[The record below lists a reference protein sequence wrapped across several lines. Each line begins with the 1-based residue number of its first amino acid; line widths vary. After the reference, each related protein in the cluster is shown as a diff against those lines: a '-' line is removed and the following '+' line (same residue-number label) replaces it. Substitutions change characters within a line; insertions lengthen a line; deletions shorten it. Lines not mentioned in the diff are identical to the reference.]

1 MDARDVAG
9 PRDTLAPMVVAAGAT
24 LVLAGIVTSPIVS
37 AVGAALLV
45 LGLARWIDD
54 VLREGEA
61 P

>member
-1 MDARDVAG
+1 
-9 PRDTLAPMVVAAGAT
+9 MVVAAGAT

-37 AVGAALLV
+37 AVGAALLA

-54 VLREGEA
+54 VLREGDA